1 MENTS
6 LVPRRFRLGWENTF
20 NSQKHGKI
28 LSTYAE
34 NTLYCSD
41 VYNLAQKL
49 NNSDQTLTLTLEN
62 LPLRPCLQRGW
73 VTLVLGLP

>member
-28 LSTYAE
+28 LSSHAE
-34 NTLYCSD
+34 NTLHCSG
-41 VYNLAQKL
+41 VYILAQKL
-49 NNSDQTLTLTLEN
+49 NNSVQIVKIT
-62 LPLRPCLQRGW
+62 GHA
-73 VTLVLGLP
+73 

>member
-20 NSQKHGKI
+20 ISQKHGKI
-28 LSTYAE
+28 LSSYAE
-34 NTLYCSD
+34 NTLLCSD

-49 NNSDQTLTLTLEN
+49 NNSVQIVKIT
-62 LPLRPCLQRGW
+62 GHA
-73 VTLVLGLP
+73 

>member
-28 LSTYAE
+28 LSSYAE
-34 NTLYCSD
+34 NTLHCSD

-49 NNSDQTLTLTLEN
+49 NNS
-62 LPLRPCLQRGW
+62 
-73 VTLVLGLP
+73 V

>member
-49 NNSDQTLTLTLEN
+49 NNSIRSNCQDYWSCMTEESC
-62 LPLRPCLQRGW
+62 PG
-73 VTLVLGLP
+73 